1 MVDQPRILRPRP
13 RRPFELT
20 SASNESSGPPTP
32 SEPSNPDLLNPNP
45 PETGSTTSTS
55 VSRTGSILN
64 LTSSTLYGIYS
75 PTAFDSFRDESSPWG
90 TEANSPASEYP
101 PEPSQR
107 AALKSAI
114 EPRPFALRKT
124 RSRLSHGLF
133 RGVILP
139 QVMSSALLF
148 GFGIVYGVITVHLH
162 DNHWITP
169 VKLENVHYYDSWQY
183 LGIWGLAGIALGNV
197 LPWLDS
203 WRDSELD
210 EREQSKRARS
220 EDESEERTPSW
231 VAVAR
236 SVGAFVGIAFAMRRL
251 PWQSTTQA
259 SLTLALA
266 NPVLWYLID
275 RTRTGFILATTVGL
289 AGMSVVLG
297 LKPELVPAST
307 GPSVGAA
314 FLNGTGLE
322 NALGAGITQESIAVR
337 TWLASVIFCACVCF
351 GNIGRQLAIGAG
363 ATDTLKP

>member
-1 MVDQPRILRPRP
+1 MTEPRILRPRP
-13 RRPFELT
+13 RRPFEIT
-20 SASNESSGPPTP
+20 PASTESSGPPTP
-32 SEPSNPDLLNPNP
+32 AESTSTEFLNPHAPDTASN
-45 PETGSTTSTS
+45 STS
-55 VSRTGSILN
+55 VSRTGSVMN

-75 PTAFDSFRDESSPWG
+75 PTAFDGLRDESSPWG
-90 TEANSPASEYP
+90 TEANSPSSEFP

-107 AALKSAI
+107 EAEKSAI
-114 EPRPFALRKT
+114 EPRRMALRRA

-139 QVMSSALLF
+139 QALSSVLLF
-148 GFGIVYGVITVHLH
+148 GFGVAYGVITVHLH

-169 VKLENVHYYDSWQY
+169 VKLENIHYYDSWQY
-183 LGIWGLAGIALGNV
+183 LGFWGLAGIVLGNL
-197 LPWLDS
+197 LPCLDN
-203 WRDSELD
+203 WREGDRAQTELKHGGGN
-210 EREQSKRARS
+210 EE
-220 EDESEERTPSW
+220 ENEERTPSW

-251 PWQSTTQA
+251 PWESTTQA

-275 RTRTGFILATTVGL
+275 RTTTGFVLSTVVGL
-289 AGMSVVLG
+289 GGMGVVLG

-307 GPSVGAA
+307 GPTFGSS

-337 TWLASVIFCACVCF
+337 TWVASVIFCACVCF
-351 GNIGRQLAIGAG
+351 GNVGRQLAIGAG
-363 ATDTLKP
+363 ARDVLKP